1 MQFLYTR
8 PVTAFRWNSINF
20 LLLSNRIPPSNG
32 ATWVG
37 LPIRMFARAY
47 APLPHSTPLHCQRLD
62 SRADLEWRVFQ
73 RLGPTRLYPSS
84 ANVARK
90 VAERSVYRIHALR
103 NRSRRSEKTMFLFET
118 TDYSPIRIIER
129 HLSSYVSY
137 LNRSDILKSKR
148 DHVFDYPLITISWE
162 KFHSWIESNRKLRNW
177 SRMVSDFFSKQQ
189 IILLFINVERHLSSH
204 VRFRINLNKSDISKS
219 KRNLNVHHTLIK
231 FSRKVFI
238 RELKAIESFEIDR
251 E

>member
-8 PVTAFRWNSINF
+8 PVTTFRWNSINF

-47 APLPHSTPLHCQRLD
+47 APLPHSTPLHCQKLD

-148 DHVFDYPLITISWE
+148 DHVFDYPYSLITISRE
-162 KFHSWIESNRKLRNW
+162 KFYSWIESNRKLRNW
-177 SRMVSDFFSKQQ
+177 SRIVSDFFLKQR
-189 IILLFINVERHLSSH
+189 IILLFVNVERHLSSH
-204 VRFRINLNKSDISKS
+204 V
-219 KRNLNVHHTLIK
+219 KR
-231 FSRKVFI
+231 FI
-238 RELKAIESFEIDR
+238 RI
-251 E
+251 